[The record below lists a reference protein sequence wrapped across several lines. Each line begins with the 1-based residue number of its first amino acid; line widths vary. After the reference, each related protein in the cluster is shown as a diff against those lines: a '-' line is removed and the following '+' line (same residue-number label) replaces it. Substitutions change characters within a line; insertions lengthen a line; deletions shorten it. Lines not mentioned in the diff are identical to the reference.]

1 MSAEDIAGLF
11 CDDISFCPATC
22 GRISCPRNRINI
34 RDRTIPHSY
43 FADIPDDCPEKKEEQ
58 TPEWIEF
65 DSHPSSTTFICP
77 HCREK
82 VYFSHGSSHK
92 ARKHGIAKRCLY
104 KFCPWCG
111 QPVAP
116 LRVNYISD
124 EP

>member
-1 MSAEDIAGLF
+1 MNKNDIKILEDLMERAKSRDLGINSINYYYALKHSIEELSGTNQSSAA
-11 CDDISFCPATC
+11 
-22 GRISCPRNRINI
+22 
-34 RDRTIPHSY
+34 
-43 FADIPDDCPEKKEEQ
+43 EE
-58 TPEWIEF
+58 WLEF